1 MKTDYNVDCNLLIL
15 HSELLSLNIALVMS
29 ICHLAVDVLAAF
41 AFAEENP
48 RKEYIKLI
56 PANVMAENATPVR
69 KVVSLL

>member
-29 ICHLAVDVLAAF
+29 ICYLAVDVLAAF
-41 AFAEENP
+41 TFAEENP
-48 RKEYIKLI
+48 RKKYVKLI
-56 PANVMAENATPVR
+56 AANVMAENATPVR